1 MPRPSPATPA
11 SLSSVTWAGT
21 TNWRGKEV
29 ATWELGSSVLVANFQ
44 SVFNSHLP
52 GFVCP
57 RHSDTLGLGLP
68 DHLLP
73 ICVPKVL
80 PSSPSSS
87 NLQLHIHFHF
97 LTLHDGNSKPL
108 SFYNIH
114 IMFSLTPF
122 LSEEVVSRSKAN
134 NSSLFFGLVDKK
146 TLRHLFSFEEFFI
159 FFGLLDKE
167 SLRNLF
173 SLDCS
178 TNNI

>member
-1 MPRPSPATPA
+1 MPKPSPATPA

-44 SVFNSHLP
+44 SVFHSHLP

-57 RHSDTLGLGLP
+57 RYSDTLGLGLP

-73 ICVPKVL
+73 ICVPNVL
-80 PSSPSSS
+80 PSPCSSS

-97 LTLHDGNSKPL
+97 LTLHGGNLKSL
-108 SFYNIH
+108 YFYYFH
-114 IMFSLTPF
+114 IMFVLTPF

-134 NSSLFFGLVDKK
+134 NSSLFFGLVDK
-146 TLRHLFSFEEFFI
+146 
-159 FFGLLDKE
+159 E

-173 SLDCS
+173 SLDC
-178 TNNI
+178 